1 MAKTVIEYA
10 KELIGS
16 VGVEE
21 AIKVF
26 EKRIE
31 ELGQPKNFKEV
42 CKLSGWETAIQFIKG
57 EIK

>member
-1 MAKTVIEYA
+1 MAITVIDKA
-10 KELIGS
+10 KELIES
-16 VGVEE
+16 VGKEE

-31 ELGQPKNFKEV
+31 ELGHPKNFEEV
-42 CKLSGWETAIQFIKG
+42 CKLSGLETAIQFIKG

>member
-1 MAKTVIEYA
+1 MAKTVIQYA
-10 KELIGS
+10 KELIES
-16 VGVEE
+16 VGREE

-31 ELGQPKNFKEV
+31 ELGKPKNFEEV

-57 EIK
+57 EI